1 VLKRSERCEETHF
14 EGDREVKEC
23 VCDGTDSE
31 VACV

>member
-1 VLKRSERCEETHF
+1 MLKRSERHEETYV

-23 VCDGTDSE
+23 VCDAIDSE